1 MAGDPEKEGKGPIH
15 HKSRTAVALVF
26 LMLGVV
32 YVLTLDSTVIGV
44 PFLLIGVSIL
54 ATGWFPRARGPKE

>member
-1 MAGDPEKEGKGPIH
+1 MA
-15 HKSRTAVALVF
+15 RVF

-44 PFLLIGVSIL
+44 PFLLIGLSIL